1 MNPKY
6 YTTPEQTQQVVEYLN
21 QHGIGGGVIG
31 LELEEWAGPFALPK
45 VEGKDVVNVRL
56 ASGTR
61 LNAGLTLD
69 LIQRYGAANWI
80 TRAMLEAMARPA
92 GPS

>member
-6 YTTPEQTQQVVEYLN
+6 YTTPEETQQVVEYLN
-21 QHGIGGGVIG
+21 QHGIGGGVISV
-31 LELEEWAGPFALPK
+31 ELETWQGPFVLPK

-56 ASGTR
+56 ASGVS

-69 LIQRYGAANWI
+69 LIRRYGAESWL
-80 TRAMLEAMARPA
+80 TRAMLQAMA
-92 GPS
+92 G